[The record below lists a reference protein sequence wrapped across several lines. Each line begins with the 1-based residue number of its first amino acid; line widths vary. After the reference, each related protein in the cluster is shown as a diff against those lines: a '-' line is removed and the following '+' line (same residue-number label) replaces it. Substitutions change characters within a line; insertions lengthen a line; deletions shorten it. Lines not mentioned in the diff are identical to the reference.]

1 MAIKILL
8 ADKSITIQ
16 KVVEMLFSG
25 REYEVTCAGDSET
38 ALNEAERIVPDVV
51 LVDVDL
57 PRIGGYTFAERLRQ
71 KPTFAQTPVILML
84 SRDDVLDPVKASEV
98 GIIDSIRKPFE
109 SQELIGKVKKAV
121 TMAPPRLAEP
131 IPASPARP
139 APAQPAKAS
148 PKPQAVP
155 SDIFDIIEEAPTQAE
170 ITQRPEPKKE
180 EAVFE
185 VEPEIEVETSSGRE
199 EEKVFPV
206 GEKAVEEIR
215 EHLGLSDQKTQAP
228 PEFTSFEPLDIAT
241 AAAREY
247 VPPAAEPK
255 PQPKQSEATPGQP
268 QIAEDMIRNM
278 AEEAVNRIAREVLE
292 RVAWE
297 VIPDLAERL
306 IREEIERL
314 KAGV

>member
-1 MAIKILL
+1 MAVKILL

-16 KVVEMLFSG
+16 KVIEMLFSG
-25 REYEVTCAGDSET
+25 REYEVACSGDGES
-38 ALNEAERIVPDVV
+38 ALNEAERVVPDVV

-57 PRIGGYTFAERLRQ
+57 PRIDGYSFASRLRQ
-71 KPTFAQTPVILML
+71 KPAFAQTPVILML
-84 SRDDVLDPVKASEV
+84 SRDDVFDPVKASQA

-131 IPASPARP
+131 ARAAPTRP
-139 APAQPAKAS
+139 AAVQADEAVR
-148 PKPQAVP
+148 KPQAVP
-155 SDIFDIIEEAPTQAE
+155 SDIFDIIREAPTQAD
-170 ITQRPEPKKE
+170 IGRLASQKE
-180 EAVFE
+180 ETVFE
-185 VEPEIEVETSSGRE
+185 VEPEVEVVMPVDMTRDN
-199 EEKVFPV
+199 VLPV

-215 EHLGLSDQKTQAP
+215 ENLGLTSQQTQPP
-228 PEFTSFEPLDIAT
+228 PELTSFESLDMAT

-247 VPPAAEPK
+247 MPPAAEPS
-255 PQPKQSEATPGQP
+255 PQPKQAAPAVPHIS
-268 QIAEDMIRNM
+268 EDMIRGL

-297 VIPDLAERL
+297 VIPALAERL
-306 IREEIERL
+306 ILEEIERL

>member
-1 MAIKILL
+1 MAVKILL

-25 REYEVTCAGDSET
+25 KEYEVACAGDGES
-38 ALNEAERIVPDVV
+38 ALNEAVRVVPDVV

-57 PRIGGYTFAERLRQ
+57 PRIDGYSFASRLRQ
-71 KPTFAQTPVILML
+71 EPAFAQTPVILML
-84 SRDDVLDPVKASEV
+84 SRDDVFDPVKASQA

-131 IPASPARP
+131 AHEAEAVR
-139 APAQPAKAS
+139 
-148 PKPQAVP
+148 KPQAVP
-155 SDIFDIIEEAPTQAE
+155 SDIFDIIREAPTQAD
-170 ITQRPEPKKE
+170 IGQLASQKE
-180 EAVFE
+180 ETVFE
-185 VEPEIEVETSSGRE
+185 VEPEVEVVMPADRTRDN
-199 EEKVFPV
+199 VLPV
-206 GEKAVEEIR
+206 GEKAVEEMR
-215 EHLGLSDQKTQAP
+215 ENLGIPSQQTQAP
-228 PEFTSFEPLDIAT
+228 AELTSFESLDMAT

-247 VPPAAEPK
+247 MPPAVEPRQAA
-255 PQPKQSEATPGQP
+255 PVVP
-268 QIAEDMIRNM
+268 QISEDIIRGL

-297 VIPDLAERL
+297 VIPALAERL
-306 IREEIERL
+306 ILEEIERL